1 MKKRFIYLLPV
12 AFLLVGCGKNTSIST
27 NADKVEST
35 VGITE
40 ENSQVEDKDT
50 QNTVQMLKAHVFYK
64 TIDGQNQI
72 PQIEVEGNE
81 QLRDIIEEINTYR
94 INDYASMDLTRADTN
109 VLSFLIDSVII
120 DEEVFISGINID
132 SNTGKEIKISDV
144 LKNRNELYEQL
155 INDSDFLEE
164 YEYNIDDFSEKL
176 KNVLTNPE
184 AFDNGV
190 NKDYN
195 IAWTLGNSGLQI
207 YMLGKNDGIDNM
219 VVIPLDYA
227 VYSEYFKKDILKLPN
242 DYAFEIL
249 LDKETHVNIDGKV
262 KTVELGEE
270 IGEYGMSEKIKVKI
284 DGEQITYQDGISYGI
299 SKAYILQ
306 KGNNAYLYLE
316 LQYDNDYKNISII
329 DLNNKGDMVEIQ
341 EGFANT
347 SPLDPNEFYLGDRI
361 STVSSLGVDRKYTL
375 GEDGKP
381 RAIES
386 YYNITTPITLSSK
399 IDLNGKTLDELNGK
413 EIGDIELP
421 VGILLTPVGTDNET
435 FTDYKLSDGTIVRI
449 PMEES
454 SEYGFM
460 IEGRNVEDVLE
471 GTIFAG

>member
-1 MKKRFIYLLPV
+1 MKKGLIYLLPV
-12 AFLLVGCGKNTSIST
+12 MCLLAGCGKNTSISINT
-27 NADKVEST
+27 DKVEGA

-40 ENSQVEDKDT
+40 ENSQVDDKDT
-50 QNTVQMLKAHVFYK
+50 QNTVQMIKAHVFYK
-64 TIDGQNQI
+64 TTDGQNQI

-81 QLRDIIEEINTYR
+81 QLSDIIEEINRYR
-94 INDYASMDLTRADTN
+94 VNDYSSMDLTRADTN
-109 VLSFLIDSVII
+109 VLSLFIDSVVF
-120 DEEVFISGINID
+120 DEGELISGINID
-132 SNTGKEIKISDV
+132 SNTGKELKISDV
-144 LKNRNELYEQL
+144 LENGNELYKKL
-155 INDSDFLEE
+155 VNDSGFLEE
-164 YEYNIDDFSEKL
+164 YDDIDDFSERL
-176 KNVLTNPE
+176 KTVLTNPN
-184 AFDNGV
+184 AFDEGAN
-190 NKDYN
+190 NDYN
-195 IAWTLGNSGLQI
+195 TAWTLGNSGLQI
-207 YMLGKNDGIDNM
+207 YMMVKNDDIDNM
-219 VVIPLDYA
+219 VIIPLEYA
-227 VYSEYFKKDILKLPN
+227 IYSEYFKKDILKLPS

-249 LDKETHVNIDGKV
+249 LDKETTANIGGKV
-262 KTVELGEE
+262 KTIDINEN
-270 IGEYGMSEKIKVKI
+270 IDEYGMSTEIEVKI
-284 DGEQITYQDGISYGI
+284 DGEVRKYQDGVSYGI

-306 KGNNAYLYLE
+306 KGNNDYLYLE

-361 STVSSLGVDRKYTL
+361 FTVSSLGVDRKYTL

-399 IDLNGKTLDELNGK
+399 IDLKGKTLDVLNGK

-435 FTDYKLSDGTIVRI
+435 FTDFKLSDGNIVRI
-449 PMEES
+449 PMEIS
-454 SEYGFM
+454 SEYGYM
-460 IEGRNVEDVLE
+460 IEGRIVEDVFD

>member
-1 MKKRFIYLLPV
+1 MKKGLIYLLPV
-12 AFLLVGCGKNTSIST
+12 MCLLAGCGKNTSISINT
-27 NADKVEST
+27 DKVEGA

-40 ENSQVEDKDT
+40 ENSQVDDKDT
-50 QNTVQMLKAHVFYK
+50 QNTVQMIKAHVFYK
-64 TIDGQNQI
+64 TTDGQNQI

-81 QLRDIIEEINTYR
+81 QLSDIIEEINRYR
-94 INDYASMDLTRADTN
+94 VNDYSSMDLTRADTN
-109 VLSFLIDSVII
+109 VLSLFIDSVVF
-120 DEEVFISGINID
+120 DEGELISGINID
-132 SNTGKEIKISDV
+132 SNTGKELKISDV
-144 LKNRNELYEQL
+144 LENGNELYKKL
-155 INDSDFLEE
+155 VNDSGFLEE
-164 YEYNIDDFSEKL
+164 YDDIDDFSERL
-176 KNVLTNPE
+176 KTVLTNPN
-184 AFDNGV
+184 AFDEGAN
-190 NKDYN
+190 NDYN
-195 IAWTLGNSGLQI
+195 TAWTLGNSGLQI
-207 YMLGKNDGIDNM
+207 YMMVKNDDIDNM
-219 VVIPLDYA
+219 VIIPLEYA
-227 VYSEYFKKDILKLPN
+227 IYSEYFKKDILKLPS

-249 LDKETHVNIDGKV
+249 LDKETTANIGGKV
-262 KTVELGEE
+262 KTIDINEN
-270 IGEYGMSEKIKVKI
+270 IDEYGMSTEIEVKI
-284 DGEQITYQDGISYGI
+284 DGEVRKYQDGVSYGI

-361 STVSSLGVDRKYTL
+361 FTVSSLGVDRKYTL

-399 IDLNGKTLDELNGK
+399 IDLKGKTLDVLNGK

-421 VGILLTPVGTDNET
+421 AGILLTPVGTDNET
-435 FTDYKLSDGTIVRI
+435 FTDFKLSDGNIVRI
-449 PMEES
+449 PMEIS
-454 SEYGFM
+454 SEYGYM
-460 IEGRNVEDVLE
+460 IEGRIVEDVFD